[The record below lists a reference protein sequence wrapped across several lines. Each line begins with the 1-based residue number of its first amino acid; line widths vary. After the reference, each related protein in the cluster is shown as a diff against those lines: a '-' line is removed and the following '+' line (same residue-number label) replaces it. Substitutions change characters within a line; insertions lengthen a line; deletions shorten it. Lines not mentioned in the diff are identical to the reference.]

1 MAERV
6 TQVSARWWSEMT
18 SSARLLMAAK
28 TAVACALAWVLAPLL
43 PTQDQYSYY
52 APLGVLVSMYPTV
65 AASARSGAQAMLGLA
80 VGVGLG
86 LLGIAA
92 LFAGLPAVI
101 ALALVIAIGV
111 LIGGIRALGVGR
123 EWVAIAALFVLLL
136 SGSQADDF
144 SVSYLL
150 TVGFGVL
157 IGVVVNLAIVPPVYL
172 DTASVRLS
180 ELRDE
185 IADLLR
191 VLADRAAEGNIDA
204 AEVSQPDAGLDAV
217 IADVHDE
224 VHEAD
229 ESLRGNPRGRRRRA
243 EKVENL
249 QRLRALER
257 TAFYSRDLADV
268 LYALDIEG
276 DAAVGLEARGALAEA
291 IRRCADLVATPVGDT
306 ASSTRVADADRA
318 VEAYADALTAVVGNE
333 GVARR
338 STPVA
343 LLQRIIDASLPFV
356 PDGRPPAP

>member
-6 TQVSARWWSEMT
+6 TQVSARLWSEMT

-43 PTQDQYSYY
+43 PTEDQYSYY

-80 VGVGLG
+80 VGIGLG
-86 LLGIAA
+86 LLGIVA

-150 TVGFGVL
+150 NVGFGVL
-157 IGVVVNLAIVPPVYL
+157 IGVAVNLAIVPPVYL

-185 IADLLR
+185 IAGLLR

-204 AEVSQPDAGLDAV
+204 AEVSEPDAGLDAV

-229 ESLRGNPRGRRRRA
+229 ESMRGNPRGRRHRA
-243 EKVENL
+243 EQKENL
-249 QRLRALER
+249 QRMRALER
-257 TAFYSRDLADV
+257 IAFYTRDLADV
-268 LYALDIEG
+268 LYTLDREG
-276 DAAVGLEARGALAEA
+276 DATVGLEVRGALAEA
-291 IRRCADLVATPVGDT
+291 IRRCADLVQTPVGDGS
-306 ASSTRVADADRA
+306 SSTRAADADRA
-318 VEAYADALTAVVGNE
+318 VDAYADALTAVAGRE

-356 PDGRPPAP
+356 PDGRPSAR